1 MHVLA
6 KKRNT
11 VYTAL
16 FLGITL
22 FESPCLDICVSTT
35 GLPAIAYK
43 EMLSES
49 SDSKGIKRLLPLPAP
64 APRRRI
70 ALANIDPDIDGG
82 DSPHSD
88 IPEIAILD
96 VSDLPAE
103 PVAEP
108 VAHIEID
115 HGDPDI
121 DGGEDGGG
129 AGAYPDFILGA
140 KVS

>member
-22 FESPCLDICVSTT
+22 FESPCLDICVSAT

-70 ALANIDPDIDGG
+70 AFANIDPDIDGG

-96 VSDLPAE
+96 VSDLPAIE
-103 PVAEP
+103 LPAAEP
-108 VAHIEID
+108 VADIDID
-115 HGDPDI
+115 HGDPDL
-121 DGGEDGGG
+121 DGGEDGGE
-129 AGAYPDFILGA
+129 AGD
-140 KVS
+140 